1 MRWKGRRD
9 HDRADVDLMTDVS
22 AYSLVVV
29 TMLCFGLIVGF
40 QFAHISH
47 VRKLITLAKRSVNSG
62 TLAPVF
68 AELESMRKKRTRI

>member
-1 MRWKGRRD
+1 MI
-9 HDRADVDLMTDVS
+9 DVS

-40 QFAHISH
+40 QFAHISY

-68 AELESMRKKRTRI
+68 AEVEQLRKILKKK